1 MADTIHKVSDRMID
15 WAVRLENVSDAAK
28 GKAVRRRSPGTRWLL
43 LPAAGAGLYALA
55 TSGAFSRQAKDVMD
69 QAKTR
74 ASELPDDLMGRLRQ
88 TTQKSSQ
95 TTQKSTG
102 NAGRGRRQQTTKA
115 RKPSTRRKTD
125 RRSR

>member
-1 MADTIHKVSDRMID
+1 MADNAHKISDRMID
-15 WAVRLENVSDAAK
+15 WAVRLENVSDSAK
-28 GKAVRRRSPGTRWLL
+28 GKTVRRRGSGTRWLL

-69 QAKTR
+69 QAMTR

-95 TTQKSTG
+95 TTRESTG
-102 NAGRGRRQQTTKA
+102 NGGERRRQQTKA
-115 RKPSTRRKTD
+115 RKSATGRKTA
-125 RRSR
+125 RSSR